1 MSTGHEKST
10 LDGLFKDV
18 YGDKLDSLV
27 PDFGILTKKISFSTA
42 KKTGRDFVAAVKL
55 SNEHGFTY
63 GAGLKTLTGAISSN
77 VDDAKVRGS
86 SFTLQTGFSYDAAA
100 NMVAGGKE
108 AFISGTKFKFMA
120 MMEAATQRLEQQLI
134 YGGLGLGI
142 MTDST
147 NVNATTTDLLIS
159 AVSWAPGSWA
169 ATEGAQ
175 VDVYNGNT
183 KVNVNGP
190 LVVVSIDAVSAQKK
204 VQVSGASADITL
216 VDALAAGSYTV
227 KYTGSHDNEM
237 VGLRSIAASTGS
249 LYGVSGSYGLWK
261 GNSVALGSNE
271 NLTLKKIYQG
281 LVPSIGKGLMEDVTV
296 LVSPATFATLAN
308 DEASLRQYNTQS
320 KKAER
325 GFGEIE
331 YTGANGAI
339 VVLAH
344 PMAREGEAIAFPIA
358 RAERIGSTDLT
369 FKTPGREDEMFLQM
383 PTQTGYEC
391 RLYSEQAIFLPAP
404 AKCTVFTNISNS

>member
-1 MSTGHEKST
+1 
-10 LDGLFKDV
+10 V
-18 YGDKLDSLV
+18 YGDKLDSLI

-63 GAGLKTLTGAISSN
+63 GSGLAALAGVISSN

-134 YGGLGLGI
+134 YGGLGLGT

-159 AVSWAPGSWA
+159 AASWAPGAWA
-169 ATEGAQ
+169 GTEGAQ

-183 KVNVNGP
+183 KVNVNGA
-190 LVVVSIDAVSAQKK
+190 LTVASIDAVSSQKK
-204 VQVSGASADITL
+204 VQVTGAAADITL
-216 VDALAAGSYTV
+216 VDALSAGSYTV

-237 VGLRSIAASTGS
+237 VGLRSIASSTGS
-249 LYGVSGSYGLWK
+249 LYGVGGSYGLWK
-261 GNSVALGSNE
+261 GNSVDVGAA

-281 LVPSIGKGLMEDVTV
+281 LVPSIGKGLMEDVV
-296 LVSPATFATLAN
+296 ILVSPATFATQAN

-331 YTGANGAI
+331 FTGANGAI
-339 VVLAH
+339 TVLAH
-344 PMAREGEAIAFPIA
+344 PMCREGEAIAFPIA

-383 PTQTGYEC
+383 PGHTGYEC
-391 RLYSEQAIFLPAP
+391 RLYSEQSIFLPAP
-404 AKCTVFTNISNS
+404 AKCTLFTNISNA

>member
-1 MSTGHEKST
+1 
-10 LDGLFKDV
+10 L
-18 YGDKLDSLV
+18 
-27 PDFGILTKKISFSTA
+27 
-42 KKTGRDFVAAVKL
+42 AAL
-55 SNEHGFTY
+55 
-63 GAGLKTLTGAISSN
+63 AGVISSN

-134 YGGLGLGI
+134 YGGLGLGT

-159 AVSWAPGSWA
+159 AASWAPGAWA
-169 ATEGAQ
+169 GTEGAQ

-183 KVNVNGP
+183 KVNVNGA
-190 LVVVSIDAVSAQKK
+190 LTVASIDAVSSQKK
-204 VQVSGASADITL
+204 VQVTGAAADITL
-216 VDALAAGSYTV
+216 VDALSAGSYTV

-237 VGLRSIAASTGS
+237 VGLRSIASSTGS
-249 LYGVSGSYGLWK
+249 LYGVGGSYGLWK
-261 GNSVALGSNE
+261 GNSVDVGAA

-281 LVPSIGKGLMEDVTV
+281 LVPSIGKGLMEDVV
-296 LVSPATFATLAN
+296 ILVSPATFATQAN

-331 YTGANGAI
+331 FTGANGAI
-339 VVLAH
+339 TVLAH

-383 PTQTGYEC
+383 PGHTGYEC
-391 RLYSEQAIFLPAP
+391 RLYSEQSIFLPAP
-404 AKCTVFTNISNS
+404 AKCTLFTNISNA